1 MKKLIIGVLLLLL
14 IPSVLAYGGMDI
26 EEIRVYVDKDRQNGV
41 EEDGDDFYVQAGDL
55 VDIIIEFYNYNH
67 TVTEVKIDAT
77 FENIDDGEDI
87 TKDIDWFDVDADD
100 DRSKPIA
107 FAVPSDAREDDY
119 DLTLEITYKYANGTQ
134 EQLEDITFEVTVRKE
149 SEKEKSIN
157 LEGSFDNLTN
167 ICGGITQSL
176 NSCFGFINS
185 SNKCESEMSTCRE
198 QKGVCTTDLN
208 NYKED
213 YTDCSN
219 ERTDLKQQ
227 VQNTQNEMSTMITL
241 KMCNDEV
248 TDKEK
253 QMQQYGLVGGLGIA
267 AGLYFWNKKK
277 KGENVAESY
286 EFAQG

>member
-167 ICGGITQSL
+167 ICGGITQRL
-176 NSCFGFINS
+176 NRCFGFINS